1 MTSKQ
6 STKLRILVGVAATS
20 LLSLALSAV
29 CETVG
34 AQQAPD
40 PREAMVK
47 ALSASG
53 PHPSLGDEARVFD
66 RFVGAWDCDYTF
78 FAEDGSVKRASGEL
92 EFGWVLD
99 GRAVQD
105 IWITYPEKPSKERD
119 IGTSVRFFDPKSKV
133 WRVVFVSPAYGATIT
148 VQGGAEGDR
157 IVLRGVNEEGSMLRW
172 SFNEIQTD
180 SFIWRGEK
188 SRDGGKTWRLREE
201 HHMRRRNGG
210 ESTEK
215 APPGASASN
224 PRTAMISAL
233 RAPGPHSNLAAQARL
248 FDRFVGSWDLDCLFY
263 GADGKVTRFS
273 GQWIFGWVL
282 DGHVLQ
288 DVLIE
293 SHGKER
299 RSMGS
304 TIRFYDAKSEQW
316 RVVWIPPMSGNVIA
330 LKGGAV
336 GDRILLEGLDVDGAR
351 LRWSFNDIHADS
363 FLWRGATSA
372 DGGRTWRVEQEMRL
386 KRQDPIPVLT
396 GAAATPAK
404 EKSGSAVAFD
414 QLASLAG
421 EWKGAQ
427 DGAEIKVTY
436 TLTANGSALMEEFR
450 PMNMNNHVMIT
461 MFTVDG
467 DRLLATHYCSVGNQ
481 PQMATEAITQ
491 PLSKSLS
498 FSLARV
504 TGMAT
509 PEDWHNTGLILT
521 LESEQRLTQEWS
533 YEDKGKK
540 GTTIFH
546 FTRTR

>member
-6 STKLRILVGVAATS
+6 STKLRILGGMAATS
-20 LLSLALSAV
+20 LLSLAFSAV
-29 CETVG
+29 CEAVG
-34 AQQAPD
+34 PHQTPD
-40 PREAMVK
+40 PRQAMVK

-53 PHPSLGDEARVFD
+53 PNPSLGDEARVFD

-78 FAEDGSVKRASGEL
+78 FAEDGGVRRASGEL
-92 EFGWVLD
+92 EFGWILD

-105 IWITYPEKPSKERD
+105 IWITYPEEPSKERS

-133 WRVVFVSPAYGATIT
+133 WRVLFVNPAYGSLIT
-148 VQGGAEGDR
+148 VQGRAEGDR

-210 ESTEK
+210 DSTERSS
-215 APPGASASN
+215 PGTSASN
-224 PRTAMISAL
+224 SRTEMISAL
-233 RAPGPHSNLAAQARL
+233 RASGPHASLAAQAQL
-248 FDRFVGSWDLDCLFY
+248 FDRFVGSWGLDCVFY
-263 GADGKVTRFS
+263 GEDGKVTRFS

-293 SHGKER
+293 SRGQER

-316 RVVWIPPMSGNVIA
+316 RVVWIPPSSGNVIA

-336 GDRILLEGLDVDGAR
+336 GDRIVLEGLDVDGAK

-363 FLWRGATSA
+363 FLWQGETSA

-386 KRQDPIPVLT
+386 KRQNPIPMLT
-396 GAAATPAK
+396 GAAVTPAK
-404 EKSGSAVAFD
+404 EKSGSAAAFE
-414 QLASLAG
+414 QLASL
-421 EWKGAQ
+421 
-427 DGAEIKVTY
+427 
-436 TLTANGSALMEEFR
+436 
-450 PMNMNNHVMIT
+450 
-461 MFTVDG
+461 
-467 DRLLATHYCSVGNQ
+467 VGNGRVQ
-481 PQMATEAITQ
+481 Q
-491 PLSKSLS
+491 S
-498 FSLARV
+498 FISRER
-504 TGMAT
+504 GRGRRG
-509 PEDWHNTGLILT
+509 H
-521 LESEQRLTQEWS
+521 R
-533 YEDKGKK
+533 
-540 GTTIFH
+540 
-546 FTRTR
+546 